1 MSKNLPEYSQ
11 FHLAGLF
18 WGFSDSNEMVSEV
31 LGYYP
36 CKIYAVLIPY
46 ETSLQTTAALGRI
59 PPPPP
64 LRTHVF
70 LFLTF
75 ASDFRNCNHGNGICI
90 HEFQIS
96 CYEERNKENL
106 LWCVA
111 LDETKAIFV

>member
-1 MSKNLPEYSQ
+1 
-11 FHLAGLF
+11 
-18 WGFSDSNEMVSEV
+18 MVSEV
-31 LGYYP
+31 LGYCP
-36 CKIYAVLIPY
+36 CKIYAVLTPY
-46 ETSLQTTAALGRI
+46 ETSLQTTAALGRL
-59 PPPPP
+59 PP

-70 LFLTF
+70 LFQTF

-96 CYEERNKENL
+96 CYEERKKENI